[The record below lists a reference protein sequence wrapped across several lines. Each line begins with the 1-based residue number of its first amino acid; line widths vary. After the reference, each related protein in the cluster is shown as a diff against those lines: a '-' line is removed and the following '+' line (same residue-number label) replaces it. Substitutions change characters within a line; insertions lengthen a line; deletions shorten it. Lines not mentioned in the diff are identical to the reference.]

1 MALGENIDA
10 LSKELKEYV
19 RKSADGCKLRLI
31 DNLSHLAG
39 GLMCGCILCVLLSG
53 ILLILL
59 FALVLFATPAIGLF
73 PALFLAVVL
82 LAIVAIIVYLCR
94 ASLFT
99 DRVVRVLVRLFF
111 EEDDENG

>member
-10 LSKELKEYV
+10 LSKDLKEYV

-39 GLMCGCILCVLLSG
+39 GFMCGCILCVLLFG

-59 FALVLFATPAIGLF
+59 SAMVLFAAPAIGLL

-94 ASLFT
+94 TSLFT